1 MKRILSHL
9 RENTVAYLALFVAL
23 GGTSYAAANLPAG
36 SVGNAQLKNH
46 SVSAIKLDPRS
57 IGAYV
62 RAWAVIENGNHVVAS
77 RPRARVVS
85 WDPSFGSGVVS
96 WGRAI
101 SKGCFPLADG
111 GGDFIQAA
119 VLPGPRHVRELHYQ
133 VFNSSGHFD
142 PTGVVIDVAVL
153 CSQP

>member
-85 WDPSFGSGVVS
+85 WDPSSAGAVVS
-96 WGRAI
+96 WGSAI
-101 SKGCFPLADG
+101 SRGCFALATG
-111 GGDFIQAA
+111 GRDFIQAA
-119 VLPGPRHVRELHYQ
+119 VLPGPHRAYELHIGDYR
-133 VFNSSGHFD
+133 NDGRAD
-142 PTGVVIDVAVL
+142 PTPVVNFVAVL
-153 CSQP
+153 CPQH